1 MNLLD
6 QCAEFSNFFVNPNVI
21 LQIGARGA
29 AKRQKMI
36 VFELPRRV
44 RLLENLDGL
53 FRPSARQDALANG
66 QRARAPL
73 AQTIDVGAAE
83 LAEKIETEG
92 ISPR

>member
-1 MNLLD
+1 MD
-6 QCAEFSNFFVNPNVI
+6 PNVI

-36 VFELPRRV
+36 VFELPRRIG
-44 RLLENLDGL
+44 LLEDLDSL
-53 FRPSARQDALANG
+53 FWPSTRQHALANG

-73 AQTIDVGAAE
+73 AQAIDMGAAE
-83 LAEKIETEG
+83 LTEKIETEG

>member
-6 QCAEFSNFFVNPNVI
+6 QSAEFLNFFMDPNVI

-44 RLLENLDGL
+44 GLLENLDGL
-53 FRPSARQDALANG
+53 FRPSARQDTLANG

-73 AQTIDVGAAE
+73 A
-83 LAEKIETEG
+83 
-92 ISPR
+92 